1 VSQHRG
7 PDGEARLLLEGAVTA
22 DTVARILAEAG
33 PRARGAEIVDF
44 AAVTEA
50 DSAAVALA
58 LAWVREARAAGR
70 TLQFANL
77 PPAMTKL
84 ARLYAV
90 ADLVAVAP
98 ALTA

>member
-1 VSQHRG
+1 VSQH
-7 PDGEARLLLEGAVTA
+7 DGAHAEARLLLEGAVTA

-33 PRARGAEIVDF
+33 PRVRGAGIVDF

-58 LAWVREARAAGR
+58 IAWTREARAAGR
-70 TLQFANL
+70 TLRFANL

-90 ADLVAVAP
+90 ADLVAVASG
-98 ALTA
+98 